1 MAESVKIDESDL
13 NEINELKNTFGML
26 TSQMGQV
33 EIEIFLVNKHLEEL
47 KVERERIL
55 QQYLDTEKSE
65 GELVDKLNKKYGEGY
80 IDTTTN
86 TFIPES

>member
-1 MAESVKIDESDL
+1 MTESVKIDESDL

-47 KVERERIL
+47 KTERERIL